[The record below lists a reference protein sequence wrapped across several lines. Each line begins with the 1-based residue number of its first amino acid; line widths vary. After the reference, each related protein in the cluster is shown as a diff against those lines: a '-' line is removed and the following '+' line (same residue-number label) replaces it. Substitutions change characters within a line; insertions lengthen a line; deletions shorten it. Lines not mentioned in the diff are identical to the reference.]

1 MTANCDEFRKL
12 KKKTRKL
19 QELAKAIEE
28 FGKCDYS
35 EWNY

>member
-1 MTANCDEFRKL
+1 MTANCYEFYRLKKASRKL
-12 KKKTRKL
+12 R
-19 QELAKAIEE
+19 ELAKAIED